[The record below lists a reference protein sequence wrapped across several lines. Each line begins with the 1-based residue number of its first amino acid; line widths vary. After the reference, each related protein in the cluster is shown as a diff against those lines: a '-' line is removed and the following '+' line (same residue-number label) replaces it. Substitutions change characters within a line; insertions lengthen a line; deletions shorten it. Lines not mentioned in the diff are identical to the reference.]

1 MAFAHSGRTL
11 RLSTAAAVV
20 GVSALALTGCG
31 LFADDEFPVG
41 TENEDGTT
49 TLTVGVS
56 PVPQGDIL
64 RFIDEE
70 LAADAGLALDV
81 VEYQDYTEPNPALV
95 AGELDA
101 NYFQHQPWF
110 ESEVEGQG
118 YELAHYDGVH
128 VEPFALFSER
138 HDTLEELPEGG
149 QIGVNND
156 PSNQG
161 RALAMLAD
169 ADLIEIA
176 EGVDPA
182 EATINDVAE
191 NPRDFE
197 FIEAD
202 AASLARTLDDVD
214 ASVINGNNALEI
226 GLSPTQDSL
235 LVEDPEGSPYANFLA
250 VREGTEDDENLQKLD
265 ELLHSDEVRDFIEET
280 WPDGEVAPAF

>member
-1 MAFAHSGRTL
+1 MASLHTSRAV
-11 RLSTAAAVV
+11 RLSAVV

-31 LFADDEFPVG
+31 LFADDEVAVG
-41 TENEDGTT
+41 TENEDGTI
-49 TLTVGVS
+49 TLTVGAT

-70 LAADAGLALDV
+70 LAADAGLDLEV

-101 NYFQHQPWF
+101 NYFQHQPWL

-138 HDTLEELPEGG
+138 HDSIEDLPEGG

-169 ADLIEIA
+169 AGLIGLA
-176 EGVDPA
+176 DGVDPA
-182 EATINDVAE
+182 EATINDIAD
-191 NPRDFE
+191 NPSEFE

-250 VREGTEDDENLQKLD
+250 VREGTEGDENLLKLD
-265 ELLHSDEVRDFIEET
+265 ELLHSDEVREFIEET